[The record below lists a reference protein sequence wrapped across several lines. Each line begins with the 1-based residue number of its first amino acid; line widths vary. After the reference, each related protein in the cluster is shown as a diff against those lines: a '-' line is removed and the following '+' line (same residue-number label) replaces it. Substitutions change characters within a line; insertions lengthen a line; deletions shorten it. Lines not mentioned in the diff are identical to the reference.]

1 MGGLMKEFL
10 ESVVG
15 EGFDPNR
22 GLFSATPD
30 GCAYPNPLAGAEAGL
45 PDHLPRDV
53 VRAGSRARP
62 QEERPVQARQGQ
74 VFRPGSLAACRHGP
88 ECTLERATRGRLV
101 PPPPPPPTPTAER
114 LDGGPAALETLGLVL
129 GRALYEGLL
138 LDLPLAPFFVS
149 RLQARRA
156 SLPRSPP
163 WIPCPCCQRPVAGAC
178 AAALISA
185 GLRKGTSRA
194 LLLSD
199 PIDFLAVSLQG
210 RWPLFD
216 ELQALDP
223 EVYRSLMQ
231 IKRYDGDVADLCLDF
246 SGQLGGCAARRGAAV
261 RPHGFCVTCG
271 GRCATCQ
278 GCCPPAWVY
287 T

>member
-1 MGGLMKEFL
+1 MAAL
-10 ESVVG
+10 
-15 EGFDPNR
+15 
-22 GLFSATPD
+22 SAPPRHTP
-30 GCAYPNPLAGAEAGL
+30 L
-45 PDHLPRDV
+45 
-53 VRAGSRARP
+53 
-62 QEERPVQARQGQ
+62 
-74 VFRPGSLAACRHGP
+74 
-88 ECTLERATRGRLV
+88 
-101 PPPPPPPTPTAER
+101 PTAER
-114 LDGGPAALETLGLVL
+114 LDGGLAALETLGLVL

-156 SLPRSPP
+156 SLPRPPP
-163 WIPCPCCQRPVAGAC
+163 WASCPCCQRPVDGAC

-185 GLRKGTSRA
+185 SLSKGPSCA
-194 LLLSD
+194 LLTD
-199 PIDFLAVSLQG
+199 PFLFFLTVSLQG

-246 SGQLGGCAARRGAAV
+246 SGGRGGCAARRGAAV
-261 RPHGFCVTCG
+261 RPRGSCVTCG

-278 GCCPPAWVY
+278 GCCRPAWVY
-287 T
+287 TYASRTKRAARMAHQLLAVTSTSVIMFDLTAGLSFGLPIECFSRVLRLRGLTARLAAPPLAEGRGRFDPFLNCFLPRS